1 MPTITATDLARH
13 TREILDKV
21 SNQGEVFAVER
32 NHSMIATISPAEPT
46 MTAAH
51 ALAQLPGPMLTA
63 SQATDWLLDS
73 RNGFDDAVPSPR
85 T

>member
-1 MPTITATDLARH
+1 MPTISATDLARH

-46 MTAAH
+46 MTAAQ
-51 ALAQLPGPMLTA
+51 ALAQLPVPMLTA
-63 SQATDWLLDS
+63 NQAVDWLRDS
-73 RNGFDDAVPSPR
+73 REGFDDAVSNPWP
-85 T
+85 